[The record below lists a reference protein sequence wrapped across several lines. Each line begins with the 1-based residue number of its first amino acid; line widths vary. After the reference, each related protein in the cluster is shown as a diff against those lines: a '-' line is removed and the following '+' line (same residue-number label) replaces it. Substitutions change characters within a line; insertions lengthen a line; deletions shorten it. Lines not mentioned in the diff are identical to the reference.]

1 LKRFTVQ
8 DLAKAL
14 QGKEYFTVE
23 ELAEELSISQ
33 GEVHRALLKLR
44 VQPGWSIIA
53 SNQVAYGRH
62 LVGPHRWP
70 DAPPKASHRWRKKP
84 KTAADYDPNEPE
96 WTPTVFCIKKRGDG

>member
-1 LKRFTVQ
+1 MKEFKAQ
-8 DLAKAL
+8 DLARAL

-23 ELAEELSISQ
+23 DIAEEFGVSQ

-53 SNQVAYGRH
+53 SNQVAYGRR
-62 LVGPHRWP
+62 LVGPHT
-70 DAPPKASHRWRKKP
+70 ANNRWRKKP

-96 WTPTVFCIKKRGDG
+96 WKPTVFCIEKRGDG

>member
-1 LKRFTVQ
+1 MKRFTVQ

-23 ELAEELSISQ
+23 ELSEELSISQ

-53 SNQVAYGRH
+53 SNHVAYGRH
-62 LVGPHRWP
+62 LVGPHT
-70 DAPPKASHRWRKKP
+70 ANNRWRKKP

-96 WTPTVFCIKKRGDG
+96 WTPTVFCIEKRGDG